1 MAKINILP
9 SKVYNRIA
17 AGEVVDRPYSVVKEL
32 VENAIDAGATE
43 IEISIEK
50 GGKQLI
56 RVVDNGCGI
65 ERDDLQSAYLPH
77 ATSKIAKAEDLE
89 NIMTLGFRGEAVAS
103 IAAVSKM
110 SITSMVEGGKCYC
123 LRSNGGEM
131 GFIEETP
138 GEKGTVVEV
147 ESLFFNA
154 PVRLNFLKSDKAE
167 EADITTFVSR
177 FILNRHDIAFTY
189 YANGKKILQSFGGGM
204 EEALVCVYGAAT
216 RSQCIEINAEK
227 HGIRIRGYIG
237 NQNFSKPNK
246 SYQSVFLNGR
256 YILNSTV
263 SAAISGAYNAYL
275 MKRQYPFYVL
285 HITVPTGIVD
295 VNVHPN
301 KADVRFADNGII
313 YGCIYSVLSSVLDGK
328 SNALEYIVPEKDL
341 ETTKPQATVNDYA
354 SRFDDLGGVAQTQ
367 NTVKEPAKK
376 TLSESILEQAK
387 EEPAKIEKTSSSDS
401 VFGFETLT
409 YEQAKKEIDEC
420 DPFGKKQ
427 RKKPFAPTSMTPIP
441 HENGFI
447 PIELIPEFDKNGKN
461 VVCKSEEEFS
471 NPKKCSLKKTEG
483 EPKKLLDL
491 FPGAVYKAPV
501 MLRFD
506 DPDGQSANDVALDA
520 YDHFEENKRYLESLD
535 TKAKQ
540 DKIDV
545 SSCVYVGKLFNTYL
559 LYQRDDEMLVID
571 QHAAHER
578 LLFDKLKAR
587 MQSRERIYQPLLVT
601 YDLKLNAFEA
611 TFIRERIE
619 DIRAMG
625 FEIDESG
632 DNEFKVRAVPV
643 DIPKIDVGS
652 FFNQIL
658 GEVNGYRAIKLEEL
672 LKDKLAQAACKAA
685 IKGGMDIS
693 RAEIDELFR
702 QMDGDMGLKCP
713 HGRPVVV
720 KITKTQLEKMFK
732 RIV

>member
-43 IEISIEK
+43 IEISVEN

-56 RVVDNGCGI
+56 RVTDNGCGI

-77 ATSKIAKAEDLE
+77 ATSKISRAEDLE
-89 NIMTLGFRGEAVAS
+89 NIVTLGFRGEAVAS

-110 SITSMVEGGKCYC
+110 SITSKVEGAKCYRLC
-123 LRSNGGEM
+123 SNGGEL
-131 GFIEETP
+131 GTVQEAA

-177 FILNRHDIAFTY
+177 FILNRYDIAFTY
-189 YANGKKILQSFGGGM
+189 YVNGKKVLQSFGGGM

-216 RSQCIEINAEK
+216 RTQCIEIDAEK
-227 HGIRIRGYIG
+227 HGVRIKGYIG

-256 YILNSTV
+256 YILNATV
-263 SAAISGAYNAYL
+263 SSAISGAYGAYL

-285 HITVPTGIVD
+285 HITVPAGTVD
-295 VNVHPN
+295 VNVSPN
-301 KADVRFADNGII
+301 KTDVRFANNQVI
-313 YGCIYSVLSSVLDGK
+313 YGCIYSVVSSVLDGK
-328 SNALEYIVPEKDL
+328 SNALEYIVPDASVLENQEEKR
-341 ETTKPQATVNDYA
+341 ENVYA
-354 SRFDDLGGVAQTQ
+354 NRFDDIGGASTTPK
-367 NTVKEPAKK
+367 TVNEPPRKSI
-376 TLSESILEQAK
+376 SESILEQAQ
-387 EEPAKIEKTSSSDS
+387 EESKTETQSVSNNT
-401 VFGFETLT
+401 VFGFDTLT
-409 YEQAKKEIDEC
+409 YEQAQKEIEDC

-427 RKKPFAPTSMTPIP
+427 RKKPFTPTSLTPIP

-447 PIELIPEFDKNGKN
+447 PMEIIPEFDETKAK
-461 VVCKSEEEFS
+461 VVYKTEEEFS
-471 NPKKCSLKKTEG
+471 NPKKCSLRKDDS

-491 FPGAVYKAPV
+491 FPGAVYKPPV
-501 MLRFD
+501 VLRFD
-506 DPDGQSANDVALDA
+506 DPDGKSANDDALDA

-535 TKAKQ
+535 RKAEQ

-545 SSCVYVGKLFNTYL
+545 TTYTYVGKVFNTYL
-559 LYQRDDEMLVID
+559 LYQRNDELLVID

-578 LLFDKLKAR
+578 LLFDKLKTR
-587 MQSRERIYQPLLVT
+587 MQSRERIYQPLIIA

-611 TFIRERIE
+611 AFIREHLE

-625 FEIDESG
+625 FELEES
-632 DNEFKVRAVPV
+632 DMNEFKVKAVPV
-643 DIPKIDVGS
+643 DIPKIDVGV

-658 GEVNGYRAIKLEEL
+658 SEINGYRAIKLEEI
-672 LKDKLAQAACKAA
+672 LKDKLASAACKAA

-693 RAEIDELFR
+693 RAEIDELFK
-702 QMDGDMGLKCP
+702 QMDGNMGLKCP

-720 KITKTQLEKMFK
+720 KITRTQLEKMFK

>member
-9 SKVYNRIA
+9 AKVYNRIA

-110 SITSMVEGGKCYC
+110 SITSKVEGAKCYR
-123 LRSNGGEM
+123 LASNGGEL
-131 GFIEETP
+131 GFIQEVS

-189 YANGKKILQSFGGGM
+189 YVNGKKTLQSFGGGM
-204 EEALVCVYGAAT
+204 EEALVCVYGAGVRA
-216 RSQCIEINAEK
+216 QCIELDAEK
-227 HGIRIRGYIG
+227 HGVKIKGYIG

-263 SAAISGAYNAYL
+263 SAAISGAYATYL

-285 HITVPTGIVD
+285 HITVPAGIVD

-301 KADVRFADNGII
+301 KADVRFADNGVI
-313 YGCIYSVLSSVLDGK
+313 YGCIYSVISSVLDGK
-328 SNALEYIVPEKDL
+328 ANALEYIVPETNVAPIKEEVDS
-341 ETTKPQATVNDYA
+341 VNEFA
-354 SRFDDLGGVAQTQ
+354 SRFDDIGGLQSPSKLPEKSAR
-367 NTVKEPAKK
+367 K
-376 TLSESILEQAK
+376 TLSEEILEKAPSVQPQ
-387 EEPAKIEKTSSSDS
+387 EQSSGNS
-401 VFGFETLT
+401 VFSFDTLT
-409 YEQAKKEIDEC
+409 YEEAQKEIAEC

-427 RKKPFAPTSMTPIP
+427 RKKPFTPTSMTPLP

-447 PIELIPEFDKNGKN
+447 PMEVIPEFDKNGKN
-461 VVCKSEEEFS
+461 VAHKRESEFS

-483 EPKKLLDL
+483 EPKKLLEI
-491 FPGAVYKAPV
+491 FPNAVYKPPLV
-501 MLRFD
+501 LRLD
-506 DPDGQSANDVALDA
+506 DPDGGSENDAALDERD
-520 YDHFEENKRYLESLD
+520 YFEENKRYLASLEE
-535 TKAKQ
+535 KAQ
-540 DKIDV
+540 QEKIDV
-545 SSCVYVGKLFNTYL
+545 MTCRYVGKLFNTYL
-559 LYQRDDEMLVID
+559 LYQRDDELFIID

-578 LLFDKLKAR
+578 LLFDKLKAS
-587 MQSRERIYQPLLVT
+587 MQSRKHVYQPLLVP
-601 YDLKLNAFEA
+601 YEMHLNAFEA
-611 TFIRERIE
+611 TFIRERLE

-625 FEIDESG
+625 FEIEEIG
-632 DNEFKVRAVPV
+632 DNDFAVKAVPV
-643 DIPKIDVGS
+643 DIPKIDVNS

-658 GEVNGYRAIKLEEL
+658 AEINGYRAIKLEEI
-672 LKDKLAQAACKAA
+672 LKDKLASAACKAA

-693 RAEIDELFR
+693 RAEIDELFK

-720 KITKTQLEKMFK
+720 KMTKTQLEKMFK

>member
-43 IEISIEK
+43 IVISIEK

-56 RVVDNGCGI
+56 RVEDNGCGI

-77 ATSKIAKAEDLE
+77 ATSKISKAEDLD
-89 NIMTLGFRGEAVAS
+89 NIMTLGFRGEAIAS

-110 SITSMVEGGKCYC
+110 SITSMVDGGKCYK

-131 GFIEETP
+131 GYIEESS

-189 YANGKKILQSFGGGM
+189 YANGKKVLQSFGGGM
-204 EEALVCVYGAAT
+204 EEALVCVYGANT

-227 HGIRIRGYIG
+227 HGIRIYGYIG

-256 YILNSTV
+256 YVLNATI

-275 MKRQYPFYVL
+275 MKRQYPFCVL
-285 HITVPTGIVD
+285 HITVPTEIVD

-313 YGCIYSVLSSVLDGK
+313 YGNIYSVLSAVLDGK
-328 SNALEYIVPEKDL
+328 STALEYIVPDSKTETVKD
-341 ETTKPQATVNDYA
+341 EPAKNDYA
-354 SRFDDLGGVAQTQ
+354 NRFDDLGGLAMQETSQ
-367 NTVKEPAKK
+367 EPPRK
-376 TLSESILEQAK
+376 TLSEGILQQAK
-387 EEPAKIEKTSSSDS
+387 EETEKVEKTSSSDS
-401 VFGFETLT
+401 VFGFETLS
-409 YEQAKKEIDEC
+409 YEEAKKEIEDC
-420 DPFGKKQ
+420 TPFNNNKLH
-427 RKKPFAPTSMTPIP
+427 KKPFTPTSMTPIP

-447 PIELIPEFDKNGKN
+447 PIELIPKFDENTKGFVHK
-461 VVCKSEEEFS
+461 KESEFS
-471 NPKKCSLKKTEG
+471 NPKKCSLKKTQG
-483 EPKKLLDL
+483 APQKLLDL
-491 FPGAVYKAPV
+491 FPGAVYTEPV

-506 DPDGQSANDVALDA
+506 DPDGESENDKALDKI
-520 YDHFEENKRYLESLD
+520 DHFEENKRYLESLEA
-535 TKAKQ
+535 KAKQ

-545 SSCVYVGKLFNTYL
+545 DSCVYVGKLFNTYL
-559 LYQRDDEMLVID
+559 LYQRGEDMLVID

-587 MQSRERIYQPLLVT
+587 MNERKRIYQPLLIP
-601 YDLKLNAFEA
+601 YELKLNAFEA
-611 TFIRERIE
+611 TFIRERLE

-632 DNEFKVRAVPV
+632 DTSFKVRAVPV
-643 DIPKIDVGS
+643 DIPKIDVGA

-658 GEVNGYRAIKLEEL
+658 GEVHGYRAIKLEDI
-672 LKDKLAQAACKAA
+672 LKDKLASAACKAA

-720 KITKTQLEKMFK
+720 KISKTQIEKMFK

>member
-56 RVVDNGCGI
+56 RIVDNGCGI

-89 NIMTLGFRGEAVAS
+89 NIVTLGFRGEAVAS
-103 IAAVSKM
+103 IASVSKM
-110 SITSMVEGGKCYC
+110 TITSKVEGEKCYR
-123 LRSNGGEM
+123 LRNNGGDL
-131 GFIEETP
+131 GFIEECS
-138 GEKGTVVEV
+138 GDKGTVVEV

-167 EADITTFVSR
+167 EGDITTFVSR

-189 YANGKKILQSFGGGM
+189 YADGKKILQSFGGGM
-204 EEALVCVYGAAT
+204 EEAFVCVYGAAT
-216 RSQCIEINAEK
+216 RAQCIEINAQK
-227 HGIRIRGYIG
+227 HGIGIRGYIG

-256 YILNSTV
+256 HVINPTIS
-263 SAAISGAYNAYL
+263 SSISGAYNAYL

-285 HITVPTGIVD
+285 HISVPTGIVD

-301 KADVRFADNGII
+301 KTDVRFADNGVI
-313 YGCIYSVLSSVLDGK
+313 YGCIYSVLSAVLDGK
-328 SNALEYIVPEKDL
+328 SNALEYIVPDTNSTVIQEEPTLNKYADRF
-341 ETTKPQATVNDYA
+341 EDIIATPKTTE
-354 SRFDDLGGVAQTQ
+354 
-367 NTVKEPAKK
+367 EPPKK
-376 TLSESILEQAK
+376 SLSESILEQAA
-387 EEPAKIEKTSSSDS
+387 EEKTAEKKSTPSSS

-409 YEQAKKEIDEC
+409 YEEAKKEIEEC

-427 RKKPFAPTSMTPIP
+427 LKKPFTPTSMTPYP
-441 HENGFI
+441 NENGFT
-447 PIELIPEFDKNGKN
+447 PIEVIPPFKENMPGFRMMT
-461 VVCKSEEEFS
+461 EEEFS
-471 NPKKCSLKKTEG
+471 NPNPKRMPMKKKGPPT
-483 EPKKLLDL
+483 KLLEL
-491 FPGAVYKAPV
+491 FPGAVYKEPV

-506 DPDGQSANDVALDA
+506 DPDGGSENDTALDSI
-520 YDHFEENKRYLESLD
+520 DHFEENKRYLETLD
-535 TKAKQ
+535 NKAKQ

-545 SSCVYVGKLFNTYL
+545 DSCTYVGKLFNTYL
-559 LYQRDDEMLVID
+559 LYQRGDEILVID

-601 YDLKLNAFEA
+601 YDMKLNAFEG
-611 TFIRERIE
+611 TFMRERLE
-619 DIRAMG
+619 DIRSMG
-625 FEIDESG
+625 FEIDDCG
-632 DNEFKVRAVPV
+632 DNVFKVRAVPV
-643 DIPKIDVGS
+643 DIPKIDVNA
-652 FFNQIL
+652 FFNSIL
-658 GEVNGYRAIKLEEL
+658 GEVNGYRAIKLEEI
-672 LKDKLAQAACKAA
+672 LKDKLASAACKAA

-720 KITKTQLEKMFK
+720 KISKTQLEKMFK